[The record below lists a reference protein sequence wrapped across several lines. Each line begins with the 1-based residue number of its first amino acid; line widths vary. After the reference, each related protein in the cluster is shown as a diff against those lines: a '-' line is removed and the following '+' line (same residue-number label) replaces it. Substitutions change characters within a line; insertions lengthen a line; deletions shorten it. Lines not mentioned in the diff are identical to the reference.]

1 MANKFTGIN
10 AAKRL
15 EKAQSEPTTTTPA
28 VASVETLEMPK
39 KVGRPQGK
47 KSSDDFRQITAY
59 VRKDTVRDIKKLLIE
74 RDEIGLE
81 KLDFSGVI
89 EEGLILW
96 IEHEKRHNRL

>member
-1 MANKFTGIN
+1 MANKFTSMN

-15 EKAQSEPTTTTPA
+15 EKAEAEPIIERKTETPLNGTHA
-28 VASVETLEMPK
+28 PK

-59 VRKDTVRDIKKLLIE
+59 VRKETVRDIKKLLIE
-74 RDEIGLE
+74 RDEIGLP
-81 KLDFSGVI
+81 KLDFSNVI
-89 EEGLILW
+89 EEALVHW